1 MGAINRGGTSLVG
14 SAGGRRSAPKVTQN
28 PSLPRVVGSPVKG
41 RGPTVAKS
49 SSISV
54 PPPTR
59 PLTILK
65 GCIVYVDLISGFG
78 DDSAKSFITDM
89 LKDLGTRV
97 LGSVGRTL
105 THIVYKNGL
114 GGTLSRYRRLPDP
127 KPLVVGIEWVIQS
140 AKKGTHED
148 ETPYII
154 DANDMNT
161 TAMKV
166 FCFVPAH

>member
-1 MGAINRGGTSLVG
+1 
-14 SAGGRRSAPKVTQN
+14 
-28 PSLPRVVGSPVKG
+28 
-41 RGPTVAKS
+41 
-49 SSISV
+49 
-54 PPPTR
+54 
-59 PLTILK
+59 
-65 GCIVYVDLISGFG
+65 
-78 DDSAKSFITDM
+78 M
-89 LKDLGTRV
+89 LKDLGARV

-114 GGTLSRYRRLPDP
+114 GATLSRYRRLPDP

-161 TAMKV
+161 TAMKRRKAMLPRLMPGRV
-166 FCFVPAH
+166 TRHVDDNGKGDYPFDYEGSAPSAVGGVPPLERARLRKAGTLGV